1 MSNTVLVTG
10 ATGTTG
16 RRLVPMLRDRGVTV
30 RATSRNGVVSGVAF
44 DWHDAATHA
53 PALAGVDAI
62 YLIPPPM
69 VEDPTPVVAPFLAQA
84 VTAGAKQV
92 VLLSSM
98 GAAFLDE
105 PADSGRRKLEAAVRD
120 SGLQWTI
127 LRPSGFMQNF
137 SEGFL
142 VPAVRHGAIP
152 NPAGNGKV
160 AMIDAE
166 DIARVA
172 AAALTDSAAHAGQT
186 WNLTGPELLDF
197 EALAGEIARAAQR
210 PVIAMPMTPE
220 QFLGMVEQAGVPADY
235 AAMLL
240 RDQLAIRDGAA
251 AIVADTVLRV
261 AGRHPTDFAT
271 FARGVASV
279 WTN

>member
-30 RATSRNGVVSGVAF
+30 RAASRNGGIGGVAF

-53 PALAGVDAI
+53 QALAGVDAI
-62 YLIPPPM
+62 YLIPPPLM
-69 VEDPTPVVAPFLAQA
+69 EDPTPVVAPFLAEA
-84 VTAGAKQV
+84 VAAGVKRV

-98 GAAFLDE
+98 GVAFPGE
-105 PADSGRRKLEAAVRD
+105 PADSGRRKLEAAVRG

-142 VPAVRHGAIP
+142 VPAVRHGGIP

-172 AAALTDSAAHAGQT
+172 AATLIDPAMHAGQT
-186 WNLTGPELLDF
+186 YDLTGPELLDF
-197 EALAGEIARAAQR
+197 DDLARGIAQVTQR
-210 PVIAMPMTPE
+210 PVATMPMEPQ
-220 QFLGMVEQAGVPADY
+220 QFLAMVEQAGVPADY

-240 RDQLAIRDGAA
+240 RDQVAIRDGAA
-251 AIVADTVLRV
+251 AIVADTVARIS
-261 AGRHPTDFAT
+261 GRRAIDFTT
-271 FARGVASV
+271 FTAQAAPV
-279 WTN
+279 WMS